1 MARTALLAQTE
12 RAFAADVRAGLTR
25 SPQKELPSRY
35 LYDTIGSG
43 LFEVIT
49 ALPEYG
55 VTRAEERV
63 VRSHAAE
70 MVSRLPTPAL
80 IAELGSGSGRK
91 TRWLL
96 EAVGRRHPVTYC
108 PIDISPTALALCRH
122 ELADIPGLRV
132 VAYERDYLDG
142 LRRIASDRKTSM
154 PLLVLFLGSTI
165 GNFRRLAATRFMREV
180 RALLR
185 AGDAFLLGVDLLK
198 PEAELLPAY
207 DDALGVT
214 AAFNL
219 NLLARINRELGGEFD
234 LRRFAHEVRFDA
246 EKRSVDMHLRSLD
259 EQQVSIPGAG
269 LVVRFGRH
277 ETIWTESSHKY
288 LAEEVVAMGEI
299 AGFRCDGQWIDRG
312 WPFADTLFGV
322 D

>member
-1 MARTALLAQTE
+1 MARIALLPQAD
-12 RAFAADVRAGLTR
+12 RAFAADVRAGLTNDL
-25 SPQKELPSRY
+25 QKQLPSRY
-35 LYDTIGSG
+35 LYDTVGSG

-55 VTRAEERV
+55 VTRAEERI
-63 VRSHAAE
+63 VRSHAVE
-70 MVSRLPTPAL
+70 MASRLPSHAL
-80 IAELGSGSGRK
+80 VAELGSGSGRK

-96 EAVGRRHPVTYC
+96 ESICRRHPVTYC

-122 ELADIPGLRV
+122 ELADIPGVRV
-132 VAYERDYLDG
+132 IGHERDYLDG
-142 LRRIASDRKTSM
+142 LRKIVSERKPAA

-180 RALLR
+180 RALLHP
-185 AGDAFLLGVDLLK
+185 GDAFLLGVDLLK
-198 PEAELLPAY
+198 PEADLLPAY

-219 NLLARINRELGGEFD
+219 NLLARINRELGGQFD
-234 LRRFAHEVRFDA
+234 LRRFAHEARFDS
-246 EKRSVDMHLRSLD
+246 ETRSVDMHIRSLD
-259 EQQVSIPGAG
+259 EQEVKIPGAG
-269 LVVRFGRH
+269 LVVSFGRG

-299 AGFRCDGQWIDRG
+299 AGFRCDGQWIDRA

-322 D
+322 G

>member
-1 MARTALLAQTE
+1 MARTALLQQAE
-12 RAFAADVRAGLTR
+12 RAFAADVRAGLAHG
-25 SPQKELPSRY
+25 PQKELPSRY

-55 VTRAEERV
+55 VTRAEERI
-63 VRSHAAE
+63 VRRHAAE
-70 MVSRLPTPAL
+70 MASRLPHAL
-80 IAELGSGSGRK
+80 VAELGSGSGRK
-91 TRWLL
+91 TRILL
-96 EAVGRRHPVTYC
+96 EAIGRRHPVTYC
-108 PIDISPTALALCRH
+108 PVDISPSALALCRH
-122 ELADIPGLRV
+122 ELADIPGVRIV
-132 VAYERDYLDG
+132 GYERDYLDG
-142 LRRIASDRKTSM
+142 LRQVVSERKAAM
-154 PLLVLFLGSTI
+154 PVLVLFLGSTI

-180 RALLR
+180 RVLLHP
-185 AGDAFLLGVDLLK
+185 GDAFLLGVDLIK

-219 NLLARINRELGGEFD
+219 NLLARINRELGGRFD

-246 EKRSVDMHLRSLD
+246 ETRSVDMHIRSLD
-259 EQQVSIPGAG
+259 EQQVAIPGAG
-269 LVVRFGRH
+269 LVARFERG

-288 LAEEVVAMGEI
+288 LDEEVVAMGEI
-299 AGFRCDGQWIDRG
+299 AGFRCDGQWIDRA

-322 D
+322 G

>member
-1 MARTALLAQTE
+1 MARIAVLPQVE
-12 RAFAADVRAGLTR
+12 RAFAGDVRAGLQR

-35 LYDTIGSG
+35 LYDAIGSG

-49 ALPEYG
+49 SLPEYG
-55 VTRAEERV
+55 VTRAEERI

-70 MVSRLPTPAL
+70 MIARLPTHSL
-80 IAELGSGSGRK
+80 VAELGSGSGRK

-122 ELADIPGLRV
+122 ELGDIPGVRFV
-132 VAYERDYLDG
+132 GYERDYLDG
-142 LRRIASDRKTSM
+142 LRQIIAERKAAT

-180 RALLR
+180 RALLHP
-185 AGDAFLLGVDLLK
+185 GDAFLLGVDLIK
-198 PEAELLPAY
+198 PESQLLPAY

-219 NLLARINRELGGEFD
+219 NLLGRINRELGGDFD
-234 LRRFAHEVRFDA
+234 LRRFAHEARFDPDT
-246 EKRSVDMHLRSLD
+246 RSVDMHIRSLD
-259 EQQVSIPGAG
+259 DQQVNIPGAG
-269 LVVRFGRH
+269 LLVSFVRG

-288 LAEEVVAMGEI
+288 LAEEVAAMGEI
-299 AGFRCDGQWIDRG
+299 AGFRCDGQWVDRV
-312 WPFADTLFGV
+312 WPFADTLFSV
-322 D
+322 T

>member
-1 MARTALLAQTE
+1 MARSALLPQAE
-12 RAFAADVRAGLTR
+12 RAFAADVRAGLMNVT
-25 SPQKELPSRY
+25 QKELPSRY

-55 VTRAEERV
+55 VTRAEERI
-63 VRSHAAE
+63 VRRHAGE
-70 MVSRLPTPAL
+70 MASRLPSHAL
-80 IAELGSGSGRK
+80 VAELGSGSGRK

-96 EAVGRRHPVTYC
+96 EAMGRRHPLTYC
-108 PIDISPTALALCRH
+108 PVDISPSALAWCQH
-122 ELADIPGLRV
+122 ELADIPGVRIIG
-132 VAYERDYLDG
+132 YERDYLDG
-142 LRRIASDRKTSM
+142 LRQIVSERRGAT

-180 RALLR
+180 RALLHP
-185 AGDAFLLGVDLLK
+185 GDAFLLGVDLLK
-198 PEAELLPAY
+198 PQAQLLPAY

-246 EKRSVDMHLRSLD
+246 ETRSVDMHIRSLD
-259 EQQVSIPGAG
+259 EQKVAVPGAG
-269 LVVRFGRH
+269 VVIGFSRG

-288 LAEEVVAMGEI
+288 LAEEVEAMGEI
-299 AGFRCDGQWIDRG
+299 AGFRVDGQWIDRA

-322 D
+322 G

>member
-70 MVSRLPTPAL
+70 MMSRLPTAAL

-96 EAVGRRHPVTYC
+96 EAVGRRQPLTYC

-219 NLLARINRELGGEFD
+219 NMLARINRELGGEFD

-259 EQQVSIPGAG
+259 EQDVSIPGAG
-269 LVVRFGRH
+269 LVVRFGRG

-299 AGFRCDGQWIDRG
+299 AGFRCDGQWIDRT

>member
-1 MARTALLAQTE
+1 MARIAMLPQADP
-12 RAFAADVRAGLTR
+12 AFAADVRAGLMH
-25 SPQKELPSRY
+25 SPQKQLPSRY

-55 VTRAEERV
+55 VTRAEERI
-63 VRSHAAE
+63 VRSHAGE
-70 MVSRLPTPAL
+70 MASRLPGHAL

-96 EAVGRRHPVTYC
+96 EAIARRHPVTYC

-122 ELADIPGLRV
+122 ELADIPAVRV
-132 VAYERDYLDG
+132 VGYELDYLDG
-142 LRRIASDRKTSM
+142 LKQIVSERKAVA

-180 RALLR
+180 RALLHP
-185 AGDAFLLGVDLLK
+185 GDAFLLGVDLLK
-198 PEAELLPAY
+198 PEADLLPAY

-219 NLLARINRELGGEFD
+219 NMLARINRELGGQFD
-234 LRRFAHEVRFDA
+234 LRRFAHVARFEA
-246 EKRSVDMHLRSLD
+246 ETRSIDMHIRSLD
-259 EQQVSIPGAG
+259 TQQVKIPGAG
-269 LVVRFGRH
+269 LVVEFERG

-288 LAEEVVAMGEI
+288 LAEEVVAMGET
-299 AGFRCDGQWIDRG
+299 AGFRCDGQWIDRK

-322 D
+322 G

>member
-1 MARTALLAQTE
+1 MARTALLPQIE
-12 RAFAADVRAGLTR
+12 RAFAGDVRAGLMR

-55 VTRAEERV
+55 VTRAEERI

-70 MVSRLPTPAL
+70 MISRLPAHAL
-80 IAELGSGSGRK
+80 VAELGSGSGRK

-96 EAVGRRHPVTYC
+96 EAIGRRHAVTYC
-108 PIDISPTALALCRH
+108 PIDISSTALALCRH

-132 VAYERDYLDG
+132 VGYERDYLDG
-142 LRRIASDRKTSM
+142 LRQVVSERKTAI

-180 RALLR
+180 RALLQT
-185 AGDAFLLGVDLLK
+185 GDAFLLGVDLLK
-198 PEAELLPAY
+198 PESQLLPAY

-219 NLLARINRELGGEFD
+219 NLLGRINRELGGDFD
-234 LRRFAHEVRFDA
+234 LKRFAHEARFDA
-246 EKRSVDMHLRSLD
+246 DARSVDMHLRSLD
-259 EQQVSIPGAG
+259 QQQVSIAG
-269 LVVRFGRH
+269 VDLVVRFERD

-288 LAEEVVAMGEI
+288 LAEEVTAMGEI
-299 AGFRCDGQWIDRG
+299 AGFRCDGQWIDRA

-322 D
+322 G

>member
-1 MARTALLAQTE
+1 MARSAVLPQAE
-12 RAFAADVRAGLTR
+12 RAFAADVRAGLTHEL
-25 SPQKELPSRY
+25 QKQLPSRY
-35 LYDTIGSG
+35 LYDTVGSG

-55 VTRAEERV
+55 VTRAEERI
-63 VRSHAAE
+63 VRAHAGE
-70 MVSRLPTPAL
+70 MASRLRGRAL

-91 TRWLL
+91 TRRLL
-96 EAVGRRHPVTYC
+96 EAIGRGHPLTYC

-122 ELADIPGLRV
+122 ELADIPALSIVG
-132 VAYERDYLDG
+132 YERDYLDG
-142 LRRIASDRKTSM
+142 LRRIVSERKPAV

-165 GNFRRLAATRFMREV
+165 GNFRRLAATRFVREV
-180 RALLR
+180 RALLH

-198 PEAELLPAY
+198 SEADLLPAY

-219 NLLARINRELGGEFD
+219 NMLARINRELGGQFD
-234 LRRFAHEVRFDA
+234 LKRFAHEARF
-246 EKRSVDMHLRSLD
+246 EPETRSMDMHIRSL
-259 EQQVSIPGAG
+259 EAQRVKIPGAG
-269 LVVRFGRH
+269 IVVAFESG

-299 AGFRCDGQWIDRG
+299 AGFRCAGQWIDRQ
-312 WPFADTLFGV
+312 WPFADTLFVVG
-322 D
+322 

>member
-1 MARTALLAQTE
+1 MARTALLPQAE
-12 RAFAADVRAGLTR
+12 RAFAADVRAGL
-25 SPQKELPSRY
+25 SHSSQKALPSRY

-70 MVSRLPTPAL
+70 IAARLPSHSL

-96 EAVGRRHPVTYC
+96 EAFGRKQPVTYC

-122 ELADIPGLRV
+122 ELADIPGVRV
-132 VAYERDYLDG
+132 VGYERDYLDG
-142 LRRIASDRKTSM
+142 LKLIVSERKASTR
-154 PLLVLFLGSTI
+154 LLVLFLGSTI

-180 RALLR
+180 RALLHS
-185 AGDAFLLGVDLLK
+185 GDAFLLGVDLLK
-198 PEAELLPAY
+198 PEADLLPAY

-219 NLLARINRELGGEFD
+219 NLLARINRELGGQFN
-234 LRRFAHEVRFDA
+234 LRRFAHEVRFDSDT
-246 EKRSVDMHLRSLD
+246 RSVDMHIRSLQAQ
-259 EQQVSIPGAG
+259 EVAVPGAD
-269 LVVRFGRH
+269 LVVRFACG

-288 LAEEVVAMGEI
+288 LAEEVAAMGEI
-299 AGFRCDGQWIDRG
+299 TGFRCEGQWIDRT
-312 WPFADTLFGV
+312 WPFADTLFTV

>member
-1 MARTALLAQTE
+1 MARIAVLHEAD
-12 RAFAADVRAGLTR
+12 RAFAADVRAGLTNAL
-25 SPQKELPSRY
+25 QKQLPSRY

-63 VRSHAAE
+63 LRGRAAE
-70 MVSRLPTPAL
+70 IASHLPART
-80 IAELGSGSGRK
+80 IVAELGSGSARK

-96 EAVGRRHPVTYC
+96 EALAARHPVTYC
-108 PIDISPTALALCRH
+108 PIDISPAALGLCRH
-122 ELADIPGLRV
+122 ELSDMPSVRII
-132 VAYERDYLDG
+132 AYERDYLDG
-142 LRRIASDRKTSM
+142 LKAIAAKRDASA

-180 RALLR
+180 RALLQP
-185 AGDAFLLGVDLLK
+185 GDAFLLGVDLMK
-198 PEAELLPAY
+198 PEADLLPAY

-219 NLLARINRELGGEFD
+219 NLLVRINRELSADFD
-234 LRRFAHEVRFDA
+234 VRRFAHEARF
-246 EKRSVDMHLRSLD
+246 EPETRSVDMHIRSLG
-259 EQQVSIPGAG
+259 EQQVKIPGAG
-269 LVVRFGRH
+269 IAIRFARG

-288 LAEEVVAMGEI
+288 QADEVLAMGEI
-299 AGFRCDGQWIDRG
+299 AGFRCAGQWQDRS
-312 WPFADTLFGV
+312 WPFADTLFAVG
-322 D
+322 

>member
-1 MARTALLAQTE
+1 MARSAVLPQAE
-12 RAFAADVRAGLTR
+12 RAFAADVRAGLTHEL
-25 SPQKELPSRY
+25 QKQLPSRY
-35 LYDTIGSG
+35 LYDTVGSG

-55 VTRAEERV
+55 VTRAEERI
-63 VRSHAAE
+63 VRAHAGE
-70 MVSRLPTPAL
+70 MASRLPGCAL

-91 TRWLL
+91 TRRLL
-96 EAVGRRHPVTYC
+96 EAIGRGHPLTYC

-122 ELADIPGLRV
+122 ELADIPALSIVG
-132 VAYERDYLDG
+132 YERDYLDG
-142 LRRIASDRKTSM
+142 LRRIVSERKPAV

-165 GNFRRLAATRFMREV
+165 GNFRRLAATRFVREV
-180 RALLR
+180 RALLH

-198 PEAELLPAY
+198 SEADLLPAY

-219 NLLARINRELGGEFD
+219 NMLARINRELGGQFD
-234 LRRFAHEVRFDA
+234 LKRFAHEARF
-246 EKRSVDMHLRSLD
+246 EPETRSMDMHIRSL
-259 EQQVSIPGAG
+259 EAQRVKIPGAG
-269 LVVRFGRH
+269 IVVAFERG

-299 AGFRCDGQWIDRG
+299 AGFRCAGQWIDRQ
-312 WPFADTLFGV
+312 WPFADTLFVVG
-322 D
+322 

>member
-1 MARTALLAQTE
+1 MARIALRPQSE
-12 RAFAADVRAGLTR
+12 RAFAADVRTGLTNEL
-25 SPQKELPSRY
+25 QKQLPSRY
-35 LYDTIGSG
+35 LYDTVGSG

-55 VTRAEERV
+55 VTRAEERI
-63 VRSHAAE
+63 VRSHAAG
-70 MVSRLPTPAL
+70 MASRLPTHAL
-80 IAELGSGSGRK
+80 VAELGSGSGRK

-96 EAVGRRHPVTYC
+96 EALCRRHAVTYC

-122 ELADIPGLRV
+122 GLADIAGLRV
-132 VAYERDYLDG
+132 VGHERDYLDG
-142 LRRIASDRKTSM
+142 LRQITSGRKVAA

-180 RALLR
+180 RALLHP
-185 AGDAFLLGVDLLK
+185 GDAFLLGVDLMK
-198 PEAELLPAY
+198 PESDLLQAY
-207 DDALGVT
+207 DDAIGVT

-219 NLLARINRELGGEFD
+219 NLLARINRELGGQFD
-234 LRRFAHEVRFDA
+234 LRRFAHEARFDA
-246 EKRSVDMHLRSLD
+246 EKRSVDMHLRSLE
-259 EQQVSIPGAG
+259 EQQVEIPGAG
-269 LVVRFGRH
+269 IAVRFGRG

-299 AGFRCDGQWIDRG
+299 AGFRCDGQWTDRA

-322 D
+322 A

>member
-1 MARTALLAQTE
+1 MALTALLPQAE
-12 RAFAADVRAGLTR
+12 RAFAAAVRAGLTR
-25 SPQKELPSRY
+25 SPQKELSSRY

-55 VTRAEERV
+55 VTRAEERI

-70 MVSRLPTPAL
+70 MVSRLPAHGL
-80 IAELGSGSGRK
+80 VAELGSGSGRK

-96 EAVGRRHPVTYC
+96 EAIGRRHPVTYC

-122 ELADIPGLRV
+122 ELADILGVRIV
-132 VAYERDYLDG
+132 GSERKV
-142 LRRIASDRKTSM
+142 SS

-180 RALLR
+180 RALLHP
-185 AGDAFLLGVDLLK
+185 GDAFLLGVDLIK
-198 PEAELLPAY
+198 PESQLLPAY

-219 NLLARINRELGGEFD
+219 NLLARINRELGGQFD
-234 LRRFAHEVRFDA
+234 LKRFAHEARFDA
-246 EKRSVDMHLRSLD
+246 DTRSVDMHLRSLD
-259 EQQVSIPGAG
+259 DQQVSIPGAD
-269 LVVRFGRH
+269 LVVRFERN
-277 ETIWTESSHKY
+277 ETIWT
-288 LAEEVVAMGEI
+288 
-299 AGFRCDGQWIDRG
+299 
-312 WPFADTLFGV
+312 
-322 D
+322 

>member
-1 MARTALLAQTE
+1 MARTALLPQIE
-12 RAFAADVRAGLTR
+12 RAFAGDVRAGLLR

-55 VTRAEERV
+55 VTRAEERIM
-63 VRSHAAE
+63 RSHAAE
-70 MVSRLPTPAL
+70 MISRLPGHAL
-80 IAELGSGSGRK
+80 VAELGSGSGRK

-96 EAVGRRHPVTYC
+96 EAIGRRHPVTYC

-122 ELADIPGLRV
+122 ELADVPGLRFV
-132 VAYERDYLDG
+132 GYERDYLDG
-142 LRRIASDRKTSM
+142 LREVVSERKSAI

-180 RALLR
+180 RALLHP
-185 AGDAFLLGVDLLK
+185 GDAFLLGVDLLK
-198 PEAELLPAY
+198 PEEQLLPAY

-219 NLLARINRELGGEFD
+219 NLLGRINRELGGDFD
-234 LRRFAHEVRFDA
+234 LRRFAHEARFDPDA
-246 EKRSVDMHLRSLD
+246 RSVDMHIRSLD
-259 EQQVSIPGAG
+259 EQKVCIPGADV
-269 LVVRFGRH
+269 VVRFGRD
-277 ETIWTESSHKY
+277 ETIWTESSHKF

-299 AGFRCDGQWIDRG
+299 AGFRCDGQWIDRS

-322 D
+322 G